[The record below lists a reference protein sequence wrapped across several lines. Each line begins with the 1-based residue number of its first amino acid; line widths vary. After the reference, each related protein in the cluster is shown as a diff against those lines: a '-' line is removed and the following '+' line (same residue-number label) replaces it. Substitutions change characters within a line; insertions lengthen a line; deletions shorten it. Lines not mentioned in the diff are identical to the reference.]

1 MPTIAVPRDALFEA
15 LGKTYTDEEFD
26 ELCFD
31 FGIEL
36 DEVTSE
42 KEMLIR
48 EMGGEKAEAKD
59 QIASEQ
65 VIYKIDIPANRCHT
79 QCFTLALYVN
89 MRLVLC

>member
-1 MPTIAVPRDALFEA
+1 
-15 LGKTYTDEEFD
+15 
-26 ELCFD
+26 
-31 FGIEL
+31 
-36 DEVTSE
+36 
-42 KEMLIR
+42 MLIR

-89 MRLVLC
+89 MRLERLC